1 MQEKLAQPSFLLL
14 LVAVTILFGALL
26 QPFFGAI
33 LWAAIIAIL
42 FYPIQRRYAHKF
54 GDHRNLL
61 ALSTLSLCTV
71 IVIVPLLILVFSL
84 VAEVSAQYARV
95 SDGNTQTAAVSF
107 DKLNE
112 TFPIVQRMLDR
123 FGIDFDSLRQQLT
136 NAGMQAG
143 QYIAKQA
150 LAIGQNTA
158 QFVLSL
164 VIMLYLTFFF
174 LRDGERLVQLLIK
187 ALPLGNTRER
197 ALFDKFAQ
205 MTRATVKGNLVVA
218 MVQGALGGFIFWML
232 DIQGALLWGVVMA
245 VLSLLPAVGAGL
257 IWGPVAAYLLFTG
270 AVTQG
275 IILIAFGAGVIGLVD
290 NVLRPILVGRDT
302 KLPDYMVLIST
313 LGGIALFGINGFVL
327 GPLVAALFIAFWDI
341 FIREFNP

>member
-42 FYPIQRRYAHKF
+42 FYPVQQRYAHKF
-54 GDHRNLL
+54 GNRRNLL
-61 ALSTLSLCTV
+61 ALTTLGLCTA
-71 IVIVPLLILVFSL
+71 IVIVPLLMLVFSL
-84 VAEVSAQYARV
+84 VAEVSAQYARFNE
-95 SDGNTQTAAVSF
+95 SNTQGAVSF
-107 DKLNE
+107 DKINE
-112 TFPIVQRMLDR
+112 TFPIVQRTLDR
-123 FGIDFDSLRQQLT
+123 FGIELGNLRQQLT

-143 QYIAKQA
+143 QYVAKQA

>member
-14 LVAVTILFGALL
+14 LVAVTALFGALL

-42 FYPIQRRYAHKF
+42 FYPVQRRYAHKF
-54 GDHRNLL
+54 GAHRNLL
-61 ALSTLSLCTV
+61 ALTTLGLCTV
-71 IVIVPLLILVFSL
+71 IVIVPLLVLVFSL
-84 VAEVSAQYARV
+84 VAEVSAQYARLNNAG
-95 SDGNTQTAAVSF
+95 SPAPVSF
-107 DKLNE
+107 DRVTE
-112 TFPIVQRMLDR
+112 AFPIVQRLLDR
-123 FGIDFDSLRQQLT
+123 FDIDLDSLRQQLT

-150 LAIGQNTA
+150 LTIGQNTA

-174 LRDGERLVQLLIK
+174 LRDGEKLVQLLIK

-218 MVQGALGGFIFWML
+218 MVQGALGGVIFWML

-257 IWGPVAAYLLFTG
+257 IWGPVAIYLLFTG
-270 AVTQG
+270 SVTQG
-275 IILIAFGAGVIGLVD
+275 IILIVFGAGVIGLVD

-302 KLPDYMVLIST
+302 KLPDYLVLIST
-313 LGGIALFGINGFVL
+313 LGGIVLFGINGFVL
-327 GPLVAALFIAFWDI
+327 GPLIAALFIAFWDI